1 MQLKIAKF
9 LLDIESVIQEIE
21 TVKTKTNNNFNSF
34 QSDIL
39 LQRAVERDLEII
51 GEAIR
56 KIIELDPTI
65 SITSAKNIIGLRNI
79 ISHAYDSIEPEM
91 IWGIIQNNIP
101 MATFTLR
108 PFVGE
113 RQRTIPHR
121 NIPMATCA
129 ILPTCG

>member
-1 MQLKIAKF
+1 MQLKIIKY
-9 LLDIESVIQEIE
+9 LLDIESVILEIE

-56 KIIELDPTI
+56 KILEFDQTI
-65 SITSAKNIIGLRNI
+65 SITSANNIIGLQNI
-79 ISHAYDSIEPEM
+79 ISHAYDSVEPEM

-101 MATFTLR
+101 LLADEINSLR
-108 PFVGE
+108 G
-113 RQRTIPHR
+113 
-121 NIPMATCA
+121 N
-129 ILPTCG
+129 